1 MHIREALANTN
12 FILRAA
18 LRQTFSDKPFGAGGG
33 TWKFQV
39 KKNWWVLFFFGSGD
53 FFEKNRHK
61 DQVWHGFRIVFI
73 PFLFFSNVGSFNS
86 CLGIVPKMHREFSQ
100 MFFGFEKLCSRL
112 MNMKR
117 KLRTKSSDSI
127 FNGHSWM
134 IRGCLPTTT
143 IIYTRENYHGTWK
156 SPVWKGTSSSKP
168 SFFGFM
174 LIFRGVSP
182 SNRFPTR
189 PKREFGRYFTSASL
203 TIRFQRREGN
213 IWENWNRN
221 WSFASVVHWNSWYQY

>member
-1 MHIREALANTN
+1 MLAVLPES
-12 FILRAA
+12 FR
-18 LRQTFSDKPFGAGGG
+18 
-33 TWKFQV
+33 WK
-39 KKNWWVLFFFGSGD
+39 KL
-53 FFEKNRHK
+53 K
-61 DQVWHGFRIVFI
+61 DIVFFWLWGFFSRKNDTKTKCDMGLGLSLFL
-73 PFLFFSNVGSFNS
+73 FLFFKRWFVQFMFRNDSKNAQRILTDV
-86 CLGIVPKMHREFSQ
+86 LGVWTVVFKTEHETEIANKI
-100 MFFGFEKLCSRL
+100 KRL
-112 MNMKR
+112 NLQWPFMDVK
-117 KLRTKSSDSI
+117 
-127 FNGHSWM
+127 
-134 IRGCLPTTT
+134 GCFQTTT

-221 WSFASVVHWNSWYQY
+221 WSFASAVHWNSWYQY